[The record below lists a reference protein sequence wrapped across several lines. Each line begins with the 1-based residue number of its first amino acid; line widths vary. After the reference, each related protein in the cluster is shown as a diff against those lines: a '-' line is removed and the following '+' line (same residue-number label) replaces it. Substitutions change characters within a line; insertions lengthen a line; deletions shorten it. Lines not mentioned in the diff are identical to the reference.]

1 VTGRLRDLEVRPGAP
16 LRDEELPSVCVIIP
30 TLDGLRML
38 EDCLPQLLGSR
49 YPAEKLRVVVID
61 NGSRDGTAQ
70 ALRSRWPAV
79 HVLSNPRNLGFTLPC
94 NQGADA
100 AGSAEVLVFLN
111 NDIQVE
117 ANWLREL
124 VGPIARGECQSTGAK
139 MLYHD
144 GSGAEFDGGGS
155 NFQGFAFGRDGALG
169 AEQQADFPRKCLFA
183 CGGAAAFQAD
193 VFREV
198 GGFDPEYFAYYEDLD
213 LGWRLW
219 LMGHEVH
226 FVPTAVCH
234 HLVSNTSRTFPP
246 EQIRLLQVRNA
257 LCTCFK
263 NYDQGN
269 FDRIL
274 PALLALAMR
283 RMWVMAR
290 IGDDRS
296 FRIESADGRPPGFAQ
311 RLLTLSKGGL
321 RVPRIAA
328 ADFLGINDVL
338 GNWKHWT
345 ERRQAVQA
353 ARRRSD
359 AEIFRLFVKPLTC
372 VEGEQGYMELQG
384 ELLSHFGIDEL
395 FGDGRDSI

>member
-1 VTGRLRDLEVRPGAP
+1 
-16 LRDEELPSVCVIIP
+16 
-30 TLDGLRML
+30 
-38 EDCLPQLLGSR
+38 
-49 YPAEKLRVVVID
+49 
-61 NGSRDGTAQ
+61 
-70 ALRSRWPAV
+70 V
-79 HVLSNPRNLGFTLPC
+79 HVSINAHNLGFTLPC
-94 NQGADA
+94 NQGARA
-100 AGSAEVLVFLN
+100 AASAQVLVFLN

-117 ANWLREL
+117 ADWLREL
-124 VGPIARGECQSTGAK
+124 VSPIARGECQSTGAK
-139 MLYHD
+139 MLYQG

-155 NFQGFAFGRDGALG
+155 NFQGFAFGREGAPG
-169 AEQQADFPRKCLFA
+169 AEPRSDFPRKCLFA
-183 CGGAAAFQAD
+183 CGGAAAFRAD
-193 VFREV
+193 VFEQV

-226 FVPTAVCH
+226 YVPTAVCH
-234 HLVSNTSRTFPP
+234 HLVSNTSRIFPP

-257 LCTCFK
+257 LRTCFK

-290 IGDDRS
+290 IGDDSS
-296 FRIESADGRPPGFAQ
+296 FRIESAGGRPPGFVQ
-311 RLLTLSKGGL
+311 RLLTRSKGGF
-321 RVPRIAA
+321 RIPRIAA
-328 ADFLGINDVL
+328 ADFLGINDLL

-345 ERRQAVQA
+345 ERRRAVQA

-359 AEIFRLFVKPLTC
+359 EEIFRLFVKPLTC
-372 VEGEQGYMELQG
+372 VEGERGYMELQG

-395 FGDGRDSI
+395 FEGHPLDGR